1 MKIAFDVS
9 IQPNKVNMEINR
21 SLYVQPVLS
30 AIADNVKLFFI
41 QPLRKL

>member
-21 SLYVQPVLS
+21 SLYVQLDT
-30 AIADNVKLFFI
+30 IADNVKLFFI